1 MTISSPTTNKT
12 CKSVNII
19 EQTNAPVWRAIAA
32 VRIERN
38 PLTMGQLYDALR
50 KRRNARAYS
59 MPQWMRDAWDYEL
72 GSDLRAYGQ
81 QVRTLAE
88 LQEAVNRHAIN

>member
-1 MTISSPTTNKT
+1 VTISSPTTNKT

-50 KRRNARAYS
+50 KRRNARAYT